1 MKKIRS
7 TSIIAGILS
16 ATILA
21 TSVLSASA
29 ESGNTYS
36 LQSPAEQSQSTE
48 NYIDNFAIMP
58 KYVADSE
65 VNFITTEGGAENTTP
80 EWVKSLVIAEVN
92 IDTVSTDGM
101 FTGMIKA
108 LDHLAE
114 TGINGIWLTPIYDG
128 IPLKNSYANYGPNTV
143 SKQLTGKDDYSEGW
157 QVVKEFVDEAH
168 NRNIRVFF
176 DIVTWGVC
184 TTENN
189 NTEILSEWLKDDAT
203 ISEAY
208 GKDGIE
214 IKAFDWESTDL
225 NSDGKTIADW
235 FKDQMVNIITTTG
248 ADGFRADCGSQF
260 CGTQL
265 FKDVRSTLT
274 NNGRKIAIFS
284 ECAEVRDG
292 TFDFEEHSIS
302 NELDGKFDNMAD
314 TYINNNIVDA
324 VKNGTTLGTTN
335 MDSDIKGTGRF
346 YSSLIS
352 CHDSSSYSSDNL
364 VNIGYCAVLAPFI
377 PIWYLGEE
385 FNNSLNTASN
395 QLYRNSINWGLV
407 DTNRDYFEDVKQ
419 LVRIRRTYSDIF
431 EYETA
436 NHRNTNICKVTSTA
450 GDVTNSLQAYARYA
464 NGKAVIVV
472 PNNTYDR
479 AKFEITIPYTDAN
492 LTAGN
497 YQITDLMNCGVI
509 TSGASTS
516 LTSFSATVEAGEVGV
531 YLIEK
536 YTTFTKTTAT
546 NVASSEYYDITLV
559 ADNEIKVGSDW
570 WSKNLQ
576 HVASNATDEHNALAQ
591 LIRDNIY
598 INGMSIDEAL
608 KIADNKVDSTQV
620 IANDGKNFIIKIKK
634 TDNPYNLDPISYFT
648 LEIKDGI
655 SLNGYAIKAQKY
667 YVTKNTG
674 KDWNANF
681 KSMGETANIVSAKW
695 VGGEITLETDK
706 VIESADIS
714 SVAENILIDDTVVT
728 TDNVTVSANKIYIKY
743 DTTTDFNLQ
752 VKSGITLNNKEI
764 MPARYTFTYYDAV
777 TERTVPESSI
787 EDALTVSNV
796 LVQSTAEVCSS
807 DGHQEAGWY
816 VLIQYSD
823 TITTG
828 LVNYY
833 LNHLQVQHDSSNPY
847 GTTVCNS
854 IKLNG
859 KTLTEC
865 IGSDVYTDFHVGIAG
880 SNSEILRIAIPKEND
895 FGFDG
900 NRDFTVEVK
909 EGITFTCN
917 DSTTSLSPV
926 VVNYT
931 AAYAI
936 GELVVDAANRV
947 KLDNNLIF
955 IYFDNPFNND
965 ADNKA
970 QDVSSGSTAIEY
982 QTSLDL
988 INHIKINGE
997 TLHEIFVRSDNNYA
1011 VMVKL
1016 GTTGTQ
1022 GYISLNMNTESLK
1035 SDVSNNRFTVEF
1047 VEGFVFDGYSI
1058 PRTVCTKDNKI
1069 STGFWVEQ
1077 GGFTNG
1083 TVEPRRAAGD
1093 WSTKD
1098 NILEAGAEF
1107 YGNVKPNAN
1116 YQLKAGSLTYSY
1128 LYKGEKKEVS
1138 LLETKNGT
1146 QFYHNIA
1153 DVVGQID
1160 AEFVKIGENVNFAT
1174 VGATSNKNGNG
1185 LRFVTRMYLDNID
1198 FENNKVII
1206 NDSEYSIVDYGT
1218 LIGLEKTNLTL
1229 ETSIKAKCEPMVYRN
1244 IGGVFVDF
1252 TAELVNVDSTNF
1264 DTEFSA
1270 CGYFTYADSQ
1280 GEEITVYTD
1289 VITRSVN
1296 GVN

>member
-1 MKKIRS
+1 
-7 TSIIAGILS
+7 
-16 ATILA
+16 
-21 TSVLSASA
+21 
-29 ESGNTYS
+29 
-36 LQSPAEQSQSTE
+36 
-48 NYIDNFAIMP
+48 MP

-65 VNFITTEGGAENTTP
+65 VNLIETTGGVENTTP
-80 EWVKSLVIAEVN
+80 EWVKSLIVTEVN
-92 IDTVSTDGM
+92 IATASIDGK
-101 FTGMIKA
+101 FTGMITA

-114 TGINGIWLTPIYDG
+114 AGINGIWLTPIYDSH
-128 IPLKNSYANYGPNTV
+128 PTANLYANYGPNTV
-143 SKQLTGKDDYSEGW
+143 SKQLTGKENYSEGW

-176 DIVTWGVC
+176 DIVTWGVNI
-184 TTENN
+184 TGNA
-189 NTEILSEWLKDDAT
+189 NTEIIGVDGWLKEDTA

-208 GKDGIE
+208 GSNDITV
-214 IKAFDWESTDL
+214 KAFDWESTAV
-225 NSDGKTIADW
+225 NTAGKTLKEW
-235 FKDQMVNIITTTG
+235 FKDRMVDIITTTG

-265 FKDVRSTLT
+265 FKDVRSTLK
-274 NNGRKIAIFS
+274 NDGRKIAIFS

-292 TFDFEEHSIS
+292 TFDFEEHSVNNPS
-302 NELDGKFDNMAD
+302 NINNVDFNNMAD

-324 VKNGTTLGTTN
+324 VKSGTTLGTSD
-335 MDSDIKGTGRF
+335 MDPNIKGTGRF

-352 CHDSSSYSSDNL
+352 CHDSSSYGSENL
-364 VNIGYCAVLAPFI
+364 VNIGYGAVLAPFI

-385 FNNSLNTASN
+385 WNNSLNTPSG
-395 QLYRNSINWGLV
+395 QLYRNNINWNEI
-407 DTNRDYFEDVKQ
+407 DSNRDYYESIKRMI
-419 LVRIRRTYSDIF
+419 RIRRTYSDIF

-436 NHRNTNICKVTSTA
+436 NHRETNICKVTTA
-450 GDVTNSLQAYARYA
+450 GGGANSLQAYARYA
-464 NGKAVIVV
+464 KGKAVIVV

-479 AKFEITIPYTDAN
+479 AKFEITIPYSGAN

-497 YQITDLMNCGVI
+497 YQITDLMNGGVI

-516 LTSFSATVEAGEVGV
+516 LTTFSATVEAGEVGV

-546 NVASSEYYDITLV
+546 NVAGSDYYQIILV
-559 ADNEIKVGSDW
+559 ADKEIKIGDDR

-576 HVASNATDEHNALAQ
+576 HVANNATPEHNALAQ

-598 INGMSIDEAL
+598 INGMSIGEAL

-620 IANDGKNFIIKIKK
+620 SANDGYNFIIKIKK
-634 TDNPYNLDPISYFT
+634 TDNPYNIDPISYFT

-674 KDWNANF
+674 KDWNQNF
-681 KSMGETANIVSAKW
+681 KPMGETAKIVSAKW

-706 VIESADIS
+706 IIESADIS
-714 SVAENILIDDTVVT
+714 SVANNILIGDTAVT

-743 DTTTDFNLQ
+743 DATTNFDLQ
-752 VKSGITLNNKEI
+752 VKSGIILNGKGI
-764 MPARYTFTYYDAV
+764 MPARYTFTYHDAV
-777 TERTVPESSI
+777 TEHTATESSI
-787 EDALTVSNV
+787 ANALTVNNV
-796 LVQSTAEVCSS
+796 LVQSTAQVCSNA
-807 DGHQEAGWY
+807 GHQEAGWY
-816 VLIQYSD
+816 VLIQYSG

-859 KTLTEC
+859 KTLAEC
-865 IGSDVYTDFHVGIAG
+865 IENDVYTDFHVSIAG
-880 SNSEILRIAIPKEND
+880 SKSEILRIAIPKEND

-900 NRDFTVEVK
+900 DRDFTVEVK
-909 EGITFTCN
+909 DGITFTDSN
-917 DSTTSLSPV
+917 STTALSPV
-926 VVNYT
+926 MVNYT
-931 AAYAI
+931 AAYAT
-936 GELVVDAANRV
+936 GELVEDKANRV
-947 KLDNNLIF
+947 KLDNNIIY
-955 IYFDNPFNND
+955 IYFDKPLNND
-965 ADNKA
+965 TDNKA
-970 QDVSSGSTAIEY
+970 QDVSSGSTAVEC

-988 INHIKINGE
+988 INHTKINGE
-997 TLHEIFVRSDNNYA
+997 TLQEIFVRTDNNYA

-1016 GTTGTQ
+1016 GASGTQ
-1022 GYISLNMNTESLK
+1022 GYISLNMNTASLQ
-1035 SDVSNNRFTVEF
+1035 SDVNNNRFTVEF
-1047 VEGFVFDGYSI
+1047 TEGFVFDGYSI
-1058 PRTVCTKDNKI
+1058 PRTVCTKDSEI
-1069 STGFWVEQ
+1069 STGFWVKQ

-1107 YGNVKPNAN
+1107 YGNVKPDAN

-1128 LYKGEKKEVS
+1128 LYEGEKKEVS

-1153 DVVGQID
+1153 DVVGQIN
-1160 AEFVKIGENVNFAT
+1160 AEFVGKYESVNFAT
-1174 VGATSNKNGNG
+1174 VGATSNKKGNG

-1218 LIGLEKTNLTL
+1218 LIGFDKDILTL
-1229 ETSIKAKCEPMVYRN
+1229 DTAIKAKCEPKVYRN

-1264 DTEFSA
+1264 NTEFA
-1270 CGYFTYADSQ
+1270 ARGYFTYADSE
-1280 GEEITVYTD
+1280 GNATTVYTD

-1296 GVN
+1296 DINK